1 MHSTAASTDPVR
13 RAIAVFDSGV
23 GGLTVLGALR
33 EAFPG
38 TDFVYLGDTARVP
51 YGTKSAGV
59 VTRYA
64 LEAAWYLSQRPL
76 AALVVACNTASA
88 VAIPD
93 LRRAHPD
100 LPIFGVVEP
109 GARAAVAASQRGGIL
124 VLGTEGTVAS
134 GAYPRAI
141 SALRQ
146 DAAVRVVACPLFVPL
161 AEEGLV
167 SGPIPELAASHYLDG
182 VLDDSIDTVVLGC
195 THYPLLRDVIAA
207 RTGPHRRIVDSAA
220 PLVEELRPRVD
231 QTSPG
236 QGDLTVLTTDH
247 PTRFLRIGRRFLGSP
262 VTEPTRID
270 LEALVAEERR
280 RQGGSDAFLLGA
292 AA

>member
-1 MHSTAASTDPVR
+1 MHSSAASTDPAR

-51 YGTKSAGV
+51 YGTKSAAV

-76 AALVVACNTASA
+76 AALIVACNTASA
-88 VAIPD
+88 AAIPA

-109 GARAAVAASQRGGIL
+109 GARAAVTASQSGGIL

-134 GAYPRAI
+134 GAYSRAI
-141 SALRQ
+141 SALDSR
-146 DAAVRVVACPLFVPL
+146 AVVREVACPLFVPL

-167 SGPIPELAASHYLDG
+167 SGAIPELAASHYLDA

-195 THYPLLRDVIAA
+195 THYPLLHDVIAGRA
-207 RTGPHRRIVDSAA
+207 GSHRRIVDSAVS
-220 PLVEELRPRVD
+220 LVDELRPWVDRVPAGEGAL
-231 QTSPG
+231 S
-236 QGDLTVLTTDH
+236 VFTTDH
-247 PTRFLRIGRRFLGSP
+247 PARFLRIGRRFLGSP
-262 VTEPTRID
+262 VTEPTRVD
-270 LEALVAEERR
+270 LEGLVAEERR
-280 RQGGSDAFLLGA
+280 RRGGSDAFLLGA